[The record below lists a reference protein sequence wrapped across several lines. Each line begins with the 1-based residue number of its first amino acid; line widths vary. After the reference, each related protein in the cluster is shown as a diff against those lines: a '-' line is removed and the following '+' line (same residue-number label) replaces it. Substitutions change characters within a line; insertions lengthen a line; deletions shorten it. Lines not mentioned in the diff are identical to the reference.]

1 MLLGTVS
8 STPCTCLGASLLRK
22 TLRGDAGPEGL
33 CPAGGRGG
41 RHLPHE
47 LLIVEGQWGLPA
59 EDVHLALEDGHL
71 HFPFHTLLGLGN
83 AVADKFTLGAVPET
97 WGEEET
103 SALVRPTVL
112 SAPGQDVEGTGIH
125 MGHPPSPPRPVM
137 ADVSLGGRQS
147 CICVVQ
153 CRVLAQCALV
163 NDHTEE
169 QAQLPSPVT
178 L

>member
-1 MLLGTVS
+1 MPCELHTPRGSHPYPPLWERWPWSCIAHHLCDYWVPAPPGWERSWGSGPRGPPGPSLAPPRPPRPPGLLG
-8 STPCTCLGASLLRK
+8 
-22 TLRGDAGPEGL
+22 
-33 CPAGGRGG
+33 GGRNKRASEAHCVVCPRPGCGG
-41 RHLPHE
+41 NWDPH
-47 LLIVEGQWGLPA
+47 
-59 EDVHLALEDGHL
+59 
-71 HFPFHTLLGLGN
+71 
-83 AVADKFTLGAVPET
+83 GA
-97 WGEEET
+97 
-103 SALVRPTVL
+103 A
-112 SAPGQDVEGTGIH
+112 
-125 MGHPPSPPRPVM
+125 PSPPRPVT

>member
-1 MLLGTVS
+1 MLFGTVS

-22 TLRGDAGPEGL
+22 TVRGDAAPEGL

-59 EDVHLALEDGHL
+59 KDVHLALEDGHL
-71 HFPFHTLLGLGN
+71 HFPFHALLGLGN

-97 WGEEET
+97 CGEEET
-103 SALVRPTVL
+103 RVPVRPAVL
-112 SAPGQDVEGTGIH
+112 LPQDVDGTGSTW
-125 MGHPPSPPRPVM
+125 GPVV

-153 CRVLAQCALV
+153 CGVPAQCALV